1 MAPSRKTTVAS
12 VRRTRDQKLSVS
24 KLGTTASEPAR
35 KVMQLTTPVP
45 PTWNIG
51 MVMR

>member
-12 VRRTRDQKLSVS
+12 VRRTRGQKLSVS
-24 KLGTTASEPAR
+24 KPGTTTSDPAR
-35 KVMQLTTPVP
+35 KVMQLTRPVP

-51 MVMR
+51 MVMK